1 MDGPTGT
8 KNLGSHTF
16 YVNKTH
22 SSQSV
27 KCGSEIHSNGTYLD
41 DEDTASKNVTISAKP
56 SYTVSYNANGGSGVP
71 GNQTK
76 WCGEEL
82 TLSNTTPTKTG
93 YTFNGWSGSDGK
105 VYWQNGKYTGNS
117 ALTLTARW
125 NPNTYYIKFNGNG
138 NTGGSMSNLTMTYDT
153 AKNLTSNGFSKT
165 GHTFAGWATSAN
177 GSVVY
182 SNAQSV
188 KNLTT
193 TSGGTYN
200 LYAKWTPNTYT
211 VSYNANGG
219 SGVPGNQTKTYG
231 QNLTLSSTI
240 PTKSHYNFLGWATSK
255 DATTATIQPGATY
268 STNAAL
274 TLYAVWEL
282 AYVKPRITNFTAFR
296 SNAQGIADEAGTYVH
311 VIFNWASDL
320 AKRYIKVLCSD
331 SSLSKDYSGD
341 FDTGATSGAIDKIIS
356 GFSIETTYQVNAYVE
371 DTKGSDYS
379 SASSILNI
387 PTASF
392 PMDVKANGTGVAF
405 GKVAETDDLMDV
417 NFNANFRKQL
427 KINGVNIFDVIYPIG
442 SIYLSVNDTNPGTLF
457 GGTWV
462 AWGAGKVPV
471 GVDASQTEFATVE
484 KTGGNKTVDLS
495 HTHTSAKHSHS
506 SASHHHSSAKH
517 SHSSAKHSHG
527 RGNLIASI
535 NYQGGAFFY
544 YYDSA
549 QKPSSNYKEKVSTTE
564 SEVSQSLYGGTRVIG
579 NTGETTPGNTGE
591 TTPGN
596 TGDTTPGNTGETT
609 PGNTGSAL
617 SNAQSMLQPY
627 ITCYMW
633 KRTG

>member
-8 KNLGSHTF
+8 QNLGSHTF

-41 DEDTASKNVTISAKP
+41 DEDTASENVTISAKP
-56 SYTVSYNANGGSGVP
+56 SYTISYDANGGTGAP
-71 GNQTK
+71 GSQTK
-76 WCGEEL
+76 WYGETL
-82 TLSNTTPTKTG
+82 TLSTTEPTRTG
-93 YTFNGWSGSDGK
+93 YTFNGWYTAKSGGS
-105 VYWQNGKYTGNS
+105 KYGTTYTSNS
-117 ALTLTARW
+117 A
-125 NPNTYYIKFNGNG
+125 
-138 NTGGSMSNLTMTYDT
+138 
-153 AKNLTSNGFSKT
+153 
-165 GHTFAGWATSAN
+165 AT
-177 GSVVY
+177 
-182 SNAQSV
+182 
-188 KNLTT
+188 
-193 TSGGTYN
+193 
-200 LYAKWTPNTYT
+200 LYAQWTPVTYT

-219 SGVPGNQTKTYG
+219 SGAPGNQTKTYG
-231 QNLTLSSTI
+231 VNLTLSSTKPTRTGYTFSGWNTNNSGTGTNYASGGTYSANAAVTLYAKWTEITYSVTYDANGGSGAPGSQTKRYTQNLTLSTTI
-240 PTKSHYNFLGWATSK
+240 PTKTDYNFLGWATSR
-255 DATTATIQPGATY
+255 DATAATIQPGATY

-311 VIFNWASDL
+311 VRFNWASDL

-371 DTKGSDYS
+371 DTKGSEYAS
-379 SASSILNI
+379 VSSILNI

-392 PMDVKANGTGVAF
+392 PMDVKANGTGIAF

-442 SIYLSVNDTNPGTLF
+442 SIYLSVNNTNPGTLF

-517 SHSSAKHSHG
+517 SHSSAKHNHG

-535 NYQGGAFFY
+535 NYEGGAFFY

-564 SEVSQSLYGGTRVIG
+564 SEVSQSLHGGTRVIG
-579 NTGETTPGNTGE
+579 STSDTTPGNTGE

-617 SNAQSMLQPY
+617 SNTQSILQPY